1 MRNVFLAA
9 LLAVSATALRADF
22 TYTQTSQ
29 MTGGALVNMMRNLG
43 PLAGKAR
50 EPNVT
55 THILKGN
62 RMASVTRDT
71 TTIIDLDA
79 ETITT
84 IDNAKKTYSVM
95 TFAQM
100 KQASEQALARA
111 QGRSKSD
118 TELNYKVSAK
128 ATGQSKTINGLN
140 AKQIVTT
147 MEAEVKDQNQH
158 NGVMNIVLDNWLAT
172 VPGYE
177 EVRAFQRRMGAKMGY
192 LFGSGMSQI
201 GAMQPQAMR
210 GFAQV
215 AEEMAKVDGVPV
227 EQVMRMGGSGDTP
240 DSGANQQPRQQN
252 PQAQPQSDQQ
262 TAGSAAAAAA
272 LGRLGFGRNR
282 NKGNGQQPSQQEPSA
297 AGGAS
302 SSSDSLMEMTTQ
314 LTSFSSG
321 PADASKFEIP
331 AGFKQVENP
340 MAKSL
345 K

>member
-1 MRNVFLAA
+1 MRNLFLAA
-9 LLAVSATALRADF
+9 LLAVSASALRADF

-55 THILKGN
+55 VHILKGN
-62 RMASVTRDT
+62 KMASVTRDS
-71 TTIIDLDA
+71 TTIIDIDA
-79 ETITT
+79 ETITA
-84 IDNAKKTYSVM
+84 IDNAKKTYSVT

-111 QGRSKSD
+111 QGRNKSGA
-118 TELNYKVSAK
+118 ELNYKVSAK
-128 ATGQSKTINGLN
+128 ATGQSKTVSGFN
-140 AKQIVTT
+140 AKQVVTT
-147 MEAEVKDQNQH
+147 MEAEVKDQSQQS
-158 NGVMNIVLDNWLAT
+158 GAVMNIVLDNWLAT

-177 EVRAFQRRMGAKMGY
+177 EVRVFQRRMGAKMGY

-201 GAMQPQAMR
+201 GAMQPQTMK

-227 EQVMRMGGSGDTP
+227 EQVIRMGGSGDAAPAPDGTP
-240 DSGANQQPRQQN
+240 ARQQA
-252 PQAQPQSDQQ
+252 PQAQSRSDQQ
-262 TAGSAAAAAA
+262 TASAAAAAA
-272 LGRLGFGRNR
+272 ALSRLGFGRNR
-282 NKGNGQQPSQQEPSA
+282 NKGQESPQQDPP
-297 AGGAS
+297 AGGGAA
-302 SSSDSLMEMTTQ
+302 SSSDSLIEMTTQ

-321 PADASKFEIP
+321 PADTSKFEIP

-340 MAKSL
+340 MLKSL